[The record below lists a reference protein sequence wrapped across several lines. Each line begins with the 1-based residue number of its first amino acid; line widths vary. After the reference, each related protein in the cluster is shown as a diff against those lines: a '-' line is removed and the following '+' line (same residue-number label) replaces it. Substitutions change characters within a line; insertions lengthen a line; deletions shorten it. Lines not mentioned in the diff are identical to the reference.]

1 MEWEPKK
8 EEVSLDEQ
16 VTLSKKLSDAVDAAN
31 DFIKRFGSF
40 DDFADVHQHVGGNRE
55 KFDKLSFR
63 LKKIEKR
70 TKRGYNSRTVNI
82 WNIMIGGLRNNE

>member
-16 VTLSKKLSDAVDAAN
+16 VALSKKLSDAVDAAN
-31 DFIKRFGSF
+31 DFIRWFGGF

-55 KFDKLSFR
+55 KFDKLSNVR
-63 LKKIEKR
+63 DVARDELDQKVKDKKALVDYLQSIGEK
-70 TKRGYNSRTVNI
+70 N
-82 WNIMIGGLRNNE
+82 